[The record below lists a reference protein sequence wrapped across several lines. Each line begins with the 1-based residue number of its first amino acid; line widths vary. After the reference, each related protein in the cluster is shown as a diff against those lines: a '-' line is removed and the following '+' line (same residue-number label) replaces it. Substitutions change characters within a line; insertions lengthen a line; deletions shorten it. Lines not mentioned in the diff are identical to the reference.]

1 MKLVIIEG
9 PGKEGT
15 LKKYLG
21 SEFDVMA
28 TKGHVVD
35 LLPKTLAVD
44 VSNNFEP
51 KYEVMKDKKQI
62 ISALKARAKTAEKIF
77 LATDPDR
84 EGEAISWHI
93 QQVLGIDEKIPCR
106 IEFNEITKNAVL
118 KAMDKPRIINMDL
131 VHAQQGRRVLDRL
144 VGYKISPILCKKI
157 KSNLSAGRVQSVALK
172 LVVDREKEILAFKPE
187 EYWNIKANLIKEDK
201 TFAAMLEYKNG
212 KKYSSSSEK
221 ETKLVVDYVTGKP
234 FVVES
239 VKRAV
244 SKTSAPPPFI
254 TSSMQQDAMNK
265 LGLSLKKVTM
275 SAQQLYEG
283 VEVKGEGKIALI
295 TYIRTDSTRIS
306 PEAQIAAKNFIT
318 ENYGANY
325 APSTFNKF
333 KVSKSAQE
341 AHEAIRPITLDRKP
355 EDLKNLI
362 APDNYKLYKLIYE
375 RFLASQMSDATFN
388 TLNVIINC
396 GDYGF
401 KVSGKTP
408 IFNGFLSVYK
418 PYQEEKEEEDSKLPN
433 LVEKESLNLKDIKT
447 EQKFTKPATRFTDAS
462 LVEAMEKKGIGRPA
476 TYAPTIIL
484 LANRNYTEKE
494 GKYLKPTEL
503 GTTVTEFLEK
513 YFSDI
518 INVSFT
524 AKMEESLDDVEDGK
538 IAWQDIVK
546 DFYKGFEDKIKTALY
561 GEKVKVALEQSEEIC
576 EFCGANMVIRE
587 GKYGKFLACPNF
599 PKCKNIKPLIKKE
612 RKVSSPVGVCPD
624 CGKDVFERHS
634 KTGKIFY
641 GCVGYPECKY
651 MSWDIPTNI
660 KCPKCGKFLYKK
672 ELKKEARYFCS
683 DKECDYKHV
692 EVKNEE

>member
-21 SEFDVMA
+21 SEYDVMA
-28 TKGHVVD
+28 TRGHVVD

-62 ISALKARAKTAEKIF
+62 ITTLKAKAKNAEKIY

-93 QQVLGIDEKIPCR
+93 QQALDIDPKLPCR

-118 KAMDKPRIINMDL
+118 KAMDNPRTINLDL

-172 LVVDREKEILAFKPE
+172 LVVDREKEILAFKPV

-201 TFAAMLEYKNG
+201 NFAASLEYKKG
-212 KKYSSSSEK
+212 KKFSSSSEK
-221 ETKLVVDYVTGKP
+221 ETNEILSYVSDKQFVVDT
-234 FVVES
+234 

-265 LGLSLKKVTM
+265 LDLSLKKVTM
-275 SAQQLYEG
+275 AAQQLYEG

-295 TYIRTDSTRIS
+295 TYIRTDSTRIA
-306 PEAQIAAKNFIT
+306 PEAQEAAKSFIT
-318 ENYGANY
+318 KNYGAKY
-325 APSTFNKF
+325 APASFNKF

-388 TLNVIINC
+388 TLNVIINS

-418 PYQEEKEEEDSKLPN
+418 PFVEEKEEEQSKLPN
-433 LVEKESLNLKDIKT
+433 LIENETLKLKDIKT
-447 EQKFTKPATRFTDAS
+447 EQKFTKPPTRFTDAS

-484 LANRNYTEKE
+484 LANRTYTEKE

-524 AKMEESLDDVEDGK
+524 AKMEESLDEVEDGK

-546 DFYKGFEDKIKTALY
+546 DFYKGFEDKIKAALY
-561 GEKVKVALEQSEEIC
+561 GEKIKVAPEQTEEIC
-576 EFCGANMVIRE
+576 DLCGANMVIRE
-587 GKYGKFLACPNF
+587 GRYGKFLACPNF
-599 PKCKNIKPLIKKE
+599 PKCKNIKPLVKKE
-612 RKVSSPVGVCPD
+612 KKVSAPVGVCPD

-641 GCVGYPECKY
+641 GCVGYPDCKY

-660 KCPKCGKFLYKK
+660 KCPKCGKFLFKK
-672 ELKKEARYFCS
+672 DLKKEARYYCS
-683 DKECDYKHV
+683 DKECDYKHL
-692 EVKNEE
+692 EVKDEK